1 VQLIGMAAIFL
12 FLRDFYVPATGIIGT
27 RIWFAG
33 CFLLALWMDGARALI
48 SFSRALSKS
57 AMA

>member
-33 CFLLALWMDGARALI
+33 CFLLALWMDGARWP
-48 SFSRALSKS
+48 
-57 AMA
+57 